1 MKCYRCSTKNPDGAV
16 CCRYCGAPFIQ
27 ESPIAESESNEGL
40 LPPQEAYF
48 EENQPKKISFFT
60 QYAYRILSSRR
71 RYLLAFGLLA
81 VFALCFILLV
91 LLLCQIGGD
100 AIKTFE
106 LTGMLSSTRDA
117 SIIGQA
123 QQAWKLLWSY
133 VVVIALCGAG
143 IFFCVTIAYKMIKIL
158 LIFRER
164 KRAIVPIDWE
174 KIKKKA

>member
-1 MKCYRCSTKNPDGAV
+1 MKCYRCSTKNSDDAV

-27 ESPIAESESNEGL
+27 EPFVLEEDSEGL

-48 EENQPKKISFFT
+48 EENHPKKISFFT
-60 QYAYRILSSRR
+60 QYAYRILSSRH

-81 VFALCFILLV
+81 VFTLCFILLV
-91 LLLCQIGGD
+91 FLLCQIGGD

-106 LTGMLSSTRDA
+106 LTGMLYSTREA
-117 SIIGQA
+117 NIIGQA

-133 VVVIALCGAG
+133 VLVIALCGAG
-143 IFFCVTIAYKMIKIL
+143 IFLCVTIAYKIIRIL

-164 KRAIVPIDWE
+164 KRAIIPIDWE
-174 KIKKKA
+174 KIKKKS

>member
-1 MKCYRCSTKNPDGAV
+1 M
-16 CCRYCGAPFIQ
+16 
-27 ESPIAESESNEGL
+27 
-40 LPPQEAYF
+40 
-48 EENQPKKISFFT
+48 
-60 QYAYRILSSRR
+60 LS
-71 RYLLAFGLLA
+71 L
-81 VFALCFILLV
+81 IHI
-91 LLLCQIGGD
+91 LLCQIGGD

-158 LIFRER
+158 LIFLSLIHIWGSYL
-164 KRAIVPIDWE
+164 AAPCWDMMYG
-174 KIKKKA
+174 AAQ